1 MEIEMSN
8 QTILTNPEDQK
19 KLLDMLREASNSLA
33 RIESERELIREMK
46 KNICDEL
53 LLEKKVL
60 NKMVKV
66 YHKQTFQEEVAEHET
81 FETLYGTVVK

>member
-1 MEIEMSN
+1 MSN
-8 QTILTNPEDQK
+8 QTLMTNPADQK

-53 LLEKKVL
+53 QLEKKMISR
-60 NKMVKV
+60 MVKV
-66 YHKQTFQEEVAEHET
+66 YHKQSFQEEVAEHEQ
-81 FETLYGTVVK
+81 FETIYESVVK